1 MLFLHFLINYI
12 NICRNAIIVILC
24 LVLAMI
30 LDPQATDCKE
40 NPDSCVF
47 TLTGNI
53 QSGLPDFKPPPFS
66 ITVNS
71 TTTDFGGMVSQLGSA
86 IIIIPLIAILESVA
100 IAKAFG
106 SNYFLLSRKYSMTF
120 QRRASL

>member
-1 MLFLHFLINYI
+1 M
-12 NICRNAIIVILC
+12 ILC

-30 LDPQATDCKE
+30 LDPQATDCKKD
-40 NPDSCVF
+40 PDNCVF

-106 SNYFLLSRKYSMTF
+106 SIYFFSLLKNI
-120 QRRASL
+120 L

>member
-1 MLFLHFLINYI
+1 M
-12 NICRNAIIVILC
+12 ILC

-30 LDPQATDCKE
+30 LDPQASQ
-40 NPDSCVF
+40 NVF

-66 ITVNS
+66 ISINS
-71 TTTDFGGMVSQLGSA
+71 TTTEFGEMVSQLGSA

-106 SNYFLLSRKYSMTF
+106 KYIDI
-120 QRRASL
+120 ASLINIIMLHIISQG